1 MSDSLLAIE
10 GLHVAFRTKAGVVR
24 AVNGVSLQIREGETF
39 AIVGESGSG
48 KSTTGLAVMGLAGAD
63 ARPVVSGR
71 IALRT
76 KAGKVVDIVRL
87 SERARRALRGTE
99 VAMVFQDPMSSLNPV
114 FTIGSQLREA
124 LRGPAA
130 HKSNAFRLIEA
141 MGIPNPAQCLASYPH
156 QLSGGM
162 RQRVMIALALAG
174 RPGLLI
180 ADEPTTALD
189 VTIQA
194 QILELFA
201 RLQQETGMAV
211 VFITHNLGVVAEI
224 AQRMAVMYA
233 GKVVEMGPVA
243 SVFSAPVMPYTR
255 ALLASLPR
263 LDRLGEG
270 ALVAIPGSVP
280 NAAALPAGCAFHPRC
295 ALAVPG
301 LCDREEPRLEPIDVD
316 HVVRCVRWPDITA
329 RPAA

>member
-1 MSDSLLAIE
+1 MTASLLEIE
-10 GLHVAFRTKAGVVR
+10 DLHVAFHTKGAVVR

-39 AIVGESGSG
+39 AVVGESGCG
-48 KSTTGLAVMGLAGAD
+48 KSTTGLAIMGLAGGET
-63 ARPVVSGR
+63 RPVVSGR
-71 IALRT
+71 IALTT
-76 KAGKVVDIVRL
+76 KSGRVVDVAKL
-87 SERARRALRGTE
+87 SERAKRAVRGNE

-114 FTIGSQLREA
+114 FTIGSQLHEA
-124 LRGPAA
+124 MRGRAGRKRDA
-130 HKSNAFRLIEA
+130 LRLIEA
-141 MGIPNPAQCLASYPH
+141 MGIPNPEQCLASYPH

-174 RPGLLI
+174 RPRLLV

-194 QILELFA
+194 QILELLA
-201 RLQQETGMAV
+201 RLQAETGMAIM
-211 VFITHNLGVVAEI
+211 FITHNLGVVAEI
-224 AQRMAVMYA
+224 AQRVAVMYA
-233 GKVVEMGPVA
+233 GKIVEMGSVA
-243 SVFSAPVMPYTR
+243 SVFAAPVMPYTR

-270 ALVAIPGSVP
+270 RLEAIPGNVP

-295 ALAVPG
+295 PFAVPG
-301 LCDREEPRLEPIDVD
+301 LCDREEPRLERIDAER
-316 HVVRCVRWPDITA
+316 VVRCVRWPDITT